1 MLACH
6 GFIIGAKRLYNLLKG
21 SDEVFDSW
29 HRLSRKNKIFLV
41 KFVLAIFLFYSTITY
56 LSASIM
62 YKDMNNS
69 RIRHA
74 GKLRE
79 AGVDLAKAAMAN
91 SEGEAKWW
99 AKDYAVQLSET
110 GDFVNVKVGTYID
123 DIETLSVKESYWT
136 THFYIWFTWQGDK
149 TLDPGG
155 KMFLVDGTIY
165 KKDLLEEY
173 HGTDGMN
180 YQRYRVSARIIKF
193 FDTTRVPI
201 EDHMLNIYVE
211 DSLRDGG
218 KIHYVADTINISPRV
233 QIPGF
238 KITKSANVV
247 QAHSYNSSYG
257 DPRIT
262 DGSGKIFSQYLAA
275 MRISRTDF
283 GFYTEIFLSLFAAIL
298 LALFSFFIRPSD
310 IGPRLALP
318 TGAYFGAVANS
329 YVANGVLPPS
339 AGEFGLV
346 DHIAGIGL
354 FTIAL
359 TICLSLTSYHF
370 YVRKDEKDLAVA
382 IDRAMFIAVGI
393 SCIFANII
401 IPFCARG

>member
-1 MLACH
+1 M
-6 GFIIGAKRLYNLLKG
+6 F
-21 SDEVFDSW
+21 ESW
-29 HRLSRKNKIFLV
+29 HRLSRQDKFFLV
-41 KFVLAIFLFYSTITY
+41 KFVLAIFIFYSTITY
-56 LSASIM
+56 LSASSM
-62 YKDMNNS
+62 YKDMNDS

-79 AGVDLAKAAMAN
+79 SGVDLDKAARAN
-91 SEGEAKWW
+91 SEGEVKWW
-99 AKDYAVQLSET
+99 AKDYAVQLSDD
-110 GDFVNVKVGTYID
+110 GDFTKVKVGVYID
-123 DIETLSVKESYWT
+123 DIETLSVKESFWN
-136 THFYIWFTWQGDK
+136 THFYIWFTWHGDK

-155 KMFLVDGTIY
+155 KMVLVDGTIN

-173 HGTDGMN
+173 HGDDGVN

-211 DSLRDGG
+211 DGFRDGN
-218 KIHYVADTINISPRV
+218 KVRYVADSIKISPRV

-238 KITKSANVV
+238 KITKTANVI

-283 GFYTEIFLSLFAAIL
+283 GFYIEIFLSLFAAIL

-310 IGPRLALP
+310 IGSRMSLP

-346 DHIAGIGL
+346 DHITGIGL

-359 TICLSLTSYHF
+359 TICLALTSYHF
-370 YVRKDEKDLAVA
+370 YVRKDEKDLSIAM
-382 IDRAMFIAVGI
+382 DRLMVITVGV

>member
-1 MLACH
+1 M
-6 GFIIGAKRLYNLLKG
+6 F
-21 SDEVFDSW
+21 ESW
-29 HRLSRKNKIFLV
+29 HRLSRQDKFFLV
-41 KFVLAIFLFYSTITY
+41 KFVLAIFIFYSTITY
-56 LSASIM
+56 LSASSM
-62 YKDMNNS
+62 YKDMNDS
-69 RIRHA
+69 RLRHA

-79 AGVDLAKAAMAN
+79 AGVDLDKAAKAN
-91 SEGEAKWW
+91 SEGETKWW
-99 AKDYAVQLSET
+99 AKDYAVQLSDD
-110 GDFVNVKVGTYID
+110 GDYIKVKVGTYID
-123 DIETLSVKESYWT
+123 DIETLSVKDSFWN
-136 THFYIWFTWQGDK
+136 THFYIWFTWNGDK

-155 KMFLVDGTIY
+155 KMVLVDGTIN

-173 HGTDGMN
+173 HGDDGVN

-211 DSLRDGG
+211 DGFRDGN
-218 KIHYVADTINISPRV
+218 KVRYVADSIKISPRV

-238 KITKSANVV
+238 KITKSANVI

-275 MRISRTDF
+275 MRISRTNF
-283 GFYTEIFLSLFAAIL
+283 GFYLEIFLSLFAAIL

-310 IGPRLALP
+310 IGSRMSLP

-359 TICLSLTSYHF
+359 TICLSLASYHF
-370 YVRKDEKDLAVA
+370 YVRKEEKDLSIAM
-382 IDRAMFIAVGI
+382 DRLMVITVGM